1 MNPYVSVTDVESVER
16 SEEHGGS
23 GTITFRRLL
32 DTNCFEAPVD
42 FVDFTIVP
50 PGSSIG
56 RHTHHGNEELYFV
69 ASGNPLMRVSG
80 RQQRVSRGS
89 VAVVRNDGWHELIN
103 DTSENVEILVIQV
116 RV

>member
-1 MNPYVSVTDVESVER
+1 MNPCVSLADVDAIER
-16 SEEHGGS
+16 SAEHGGS

-32 DTNCFEAPVD
+32 DASCFEAPVD
-42 FVDFTIVP
+42 FVDFTIIP

-56 RHTHHGNEELYFV
+56 RHTHHCNEELYFV

-80 RQQRVSRGS
+80 TQQRISRGT
-89 VAVVRNDGWHELIN
+89 VTVVHNGGWHELIN

-116 RV
+116 RL

>member
-1 MNPYVSVTDVESVER
+1 MNPFVSVTDVESVER
-16 SEEHGGS
+16 SGEHGGC

-32 DTNCFEAPVD
+32 DTNSFQAPID

-56 RHTHHGNEELYFV
+56 RHAHHGNEELYFV
-69 ASGNPLMRVSG
+69 AAGTPLMRVSG
-80 RQQRVSRGS
+80 RQHRVSPGT
-89 VAVVRNDGWHELIN
+89 VAVVPNGGWHELIN
-103 DTSENVEILVIQV
+103 DTSENVEILVVQV

>member
-1 MNPYVSVTDVESVER
+1 MNAYVSLTDVEAVER
-16 SEEHGGS
+16 SAEHGGC
-23 GTITFRRLL
+23 GTILFRRLL
-32 DTNCFEAPVD
+32 DASAFAAPVD

-69 ASGNPLMRVSG
+69 VSGTPLMRVSG
-80 RQQRVSRGS
+80 TERRISSGT

-103 DTSENVEILVIQV
+103 DTSGNVEILVVQV

>member
-1 MNPYVSVTDVESVER
+1 MNPFVSVTDVEPVER

-23 GTITFRRLL
+23 GTIAFRRLL
-32 DTNCFEAPVD
+32 DTSGFQAPVD

-56 RHTHHGNEELYFV
+56 HHSHHGNEELYFV

-80 RQQRVSRGS
+80 CQRRIARGT
-89 VAVVRNDGWHELIN
+89 VAVVRNGGWHELIN
-103 DTSENVEILVIQV
+103 DTSESVEILVIQV